1 MKFIES
7 FFQSRDYRPDVDGLR
22 AFAVLAVMLFHAWP
36 GQFAFGI
43 FGVDVFFVISG
54 YLITNIIL
62 KDIARG
68 DFSLKKFYQRRIL
81 RILPPLVFILFA
93 CLAAG
98 FFLLTAGEYA
108 RLGANARAGAFF
120 GGNFFLM
127 AEAGYFDVASS
138 LKPLLHLWSLGI
150 EEQFYIVYPFL
161 LLLAAR
167 YSTTLFVIALL
178 GGLSLLAGP
187 QISARLFG
195 DDGVARYYSP
205 LVRAFDLCAGALV
218 AICAQ
223 NRRGY
228 PKNGALFAF
237 PGLMLLVVSCLV
249 IDSSKPWP
257 SWLTLLPVGG
267 IALLIW
273 AGPLNSINR
282 LLFANRPAVFVGLIS
297 YELYLWHWP
306 LLSFANILA
315 GGQEHVA
322 GLAKAALLFAAIALA
337 FLLFY
342 YYGLPIRRKYR
353 ESKIMSLAL
362 LAVLAAAGLC
372 GHFVLKADGLPA
384 RLERPAALKGWEA
397 PIVRADMARAAQY
410 FPKWREYTDEANQPA
425 LEDSPGELDIALL
438 GDSHAQQLYAG
449 LREALE
455 GEKKIGVFPVS
466 GQAPFMD
473 VATMT
478 ENFGNYR
485 KNGWRL
491 MNEAYRTVL
500 DNPNIKTVIL
510 AHNPD
515 CSMNDALD
523 PHNPADRDGRAIME
537 RAMRESLAALQKA
550 GRNVIL
556 VLDNPALD
564 FDPASLEPRPIS
576 LLDRAGKMERE
587 KAEASPARLWYN
599 ALCEKMAAEF
609 ANVRLADLFEAF
621 CDEKSCVAY
630 KDGQPLYWDRGHLT
644 LEGSRLAA
652 RYLLGKLGMEQM

>member
-7 FFQSRDYRPDVDGLR
+7 FFQSGDYRPDVDGLR
-22 AFAVLAVMLFHAWP
+22 AFAVIAVMLFHAWP
-36 GQFAFGI
+36 GLFGFGI

-62 KDIARG
+62 KDMARG
-68 DFSLKKFYQRRIL
+68 SFSLKKFYQRRIL

-93 CLAAG
+93 CLLAG
-98 FFLLTAGEYA
+98 FFLLTSGEYA

-167 YSTTLFVIALL
+167 YSATLFVIILL

-187 QISARLFG
+187 QISASLFG
-195 DDGVARYYSP
+195 EDGIVRYYSP
-205 LVRAFDLCAGALV
+205 LARAFDLCAGALV
-218 AICAQ
+218 AIITR
-223 NRRGY
+223 NRRDF
-228 PKNGALFAF
+228 PRHGAIFAF
-237 PGLMLLVVSCLV
+237 LGLMLLVVSCLV
-249 IDSSKPWP
+249 IDSSGPWP

-267 IALLIW
+267 VALLVW
-273 AGPLNSINR
+273 AGPRNPISRI
-282 LLFANRPAVFVGLIS
+282 LLANRAAVFVGLIS

-315 GGQEHVA
+315 GGQEHV
-322 GLAKAALLFAAIALA
+322 GDLAKIALLLAAMVLA

-342 YYGLPIRRKYR
+342 CLGLPIRKKYR
-353 ESKIMSLAL
+353 ESKTMSLAL
-362 LAVLAAAGLC
+362 LAILAAAGLC
-372 GHFVLKADGLPA
+372 GHFVLKAQGLPA

-397 PIVRADMARAAQY
+397 PIVRADMARAAPY
-410 FPKWREYTDEANQPA
+410 FPKWREYTDEPNQPA
-425 LEDSPGELDIALL
+425 LEAAPDKLDIALL
-438 GDSHAQQLYAG
+438 GDSHAQQLYVG
-449 LREALE
+449 LREALA
-455 GEKKIGVFPVS
+455 GKKKIGVFPVS

-473 VATMT
+473 VATLT

-491 MNEAYRTVL
+491 MNEAYRTVI

-523 PHNPADRDGRAIME
+523 PHNPADRDGKAIME
-537 RAMRESLAALQKA
+537 RAMRGSLAALQKA
-550 GRNVIL
+550 GKNVIL
-556 VLDNPALD
+556 VLDNPILD
-564 FDPASLEPRPIS
+564 FDPAILEPRPIS
-576 LLDRAGKMERE
+576 FMDRAGGTGQKE
-587 KAEASPARLWYN
+587 AEARPARLWYN

-621 CDEKSCVAY
+621 CDGERCLAY

-644 LEGSRLAA
+644 PEGSRLAA
-652 RYLLGKLGMEQM
+652 RFLLDKLGEESL